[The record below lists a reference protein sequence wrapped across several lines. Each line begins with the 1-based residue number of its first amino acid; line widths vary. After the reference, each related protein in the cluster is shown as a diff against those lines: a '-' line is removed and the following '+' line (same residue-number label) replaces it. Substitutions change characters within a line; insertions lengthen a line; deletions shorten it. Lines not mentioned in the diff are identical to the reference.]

1 MVVTRALYKAAS
13 LPLRAAASAVNT
25 SAAIVGGSV
34 QFGTTAT
41 GAAVGAGMR
50 LASAPARGMA
60 DLLSGLSEIHSLAG
74 LAAEFV
80 GAEPVRRSTRSG
92 DRAWIEV
99 RGLQHPQHGAAVAD
113 DVLTAVRAHPNVR
126 AAQVNCPLSRVMV
139 TRDGDAPSIQELCR
153 IVADAERQHPGAAT
167 DERPL
172 DLPGDSEVLAGRLV
186 ALAATSAGLAA
197 ALGGKAL
204 PWPRLPI
211 GAAAA
216 VTIVDYEPRVR
227 RLLEQRFG
235 PIVTDTA
242 LGVATA
248 AVYTATQA
256 WASLA
261 VDLLVLLSKAAES
274 RSAQK
279 AWAHHEPT
287 LAAHAGCADT
297 HLDRGP
303 RRCRPGAV
311 ERHGDRSGLAE
322 IAGAAAAGSLTRDVN
337 AAATAA
343 VVTAPK
349 AVRNAREGFAATLGR
364 GLADGYG
371 VVTLDSG
378 ALRRLDRVDAV
389 VVDPRV
395 LLATDTCRST
405 GSAADLPAAERAAWL
420 WAQEQIDR
428 GRRAGSGWDRMH
440 PGATATAT
448 GASRCSSGLPMR
460 RWRGACWQ
468 KSAAPAPRWCRW
480 MSRNSVSCARRSTS
494 CTRGAPRRTPRWPA
508 PSRNCNAT
516 RTPWRSFPPLR
527 RARWTPPMSQSG

>member
-216 VTIVDYEPRVR
+216 VTIVDYQPRVR

-235 PIVTDTA
+235 HHRHRHRAGGCHRRGLHRHPSV
-242 LGVATA
+242 GVAC
-248 AVYTATQA
+248 
-256 WASLA
+256 
-261 VDLLVLLSKAAES
+261 
-274 RSAQK
+274 
-279 AWAHHEPT
+279 
-287 LAAHAGCADT
+287 G
-297 HLDRGP
+297 GP
-303 RRCRPGAV
+303 
-311 ERHGDRSGLAE
+311 
-322 IAGAAAAGSLTRDVN
+322 AGAAVQGSRVAIRAESMGPPRTDPRR
-337 AAATAA
+337 
-343 VVTAPK
+343 P
-349 AVRNAREGFAATLGR
+349 RR
-364 GLADGYG
+364 
-371 VVTLDSG
+371 
-378 ALRRLDRVDAV
+378 LRR
-389 VVDPRV
+389 
-395 LLATDTCRST
+395 
-405 GSAADLPAAERAAWL
+405 
-420 WAQEQIDR
+420 
-428 GRRAGSGWDRMH
+428 H
-440 PGATATAT
+440 P
-448 GASRCSSGLPMR
+448 P
-460 RWRGACWQ
+460 
-468 KSAAPAPRWCRW
+468 
-480 MSRNSVSCARRSTS
+480 
-494 CTRGAPRRTPRWPA
+494 
-508 PSRNCNAT
+508 
-516 RTPWRSFPPLR
+516 
-527 RARWTPPMSQSG
+527 